1 MDYNVLFLKAKEL
14 NIEALE
20 LYEATNKEIE
30 VSLFEGEVDDYNS
43 TAVKGLAIRGIYR
56 GKEGNTFIEKFN
68 DDLSDEILQRIISS
82 ALTIENDDEVL
93 FNHTMGNY
101 EQLQTYFP
109 QLENITTQDIIS
121 LLKNLEEN
129 VLDLDPRIKQVMST
143 NFAIAQKEIR
153 IFNSYGLSLERKSN
167 YAILSTSLMVCEQ
180 EDTKTGFDYQ
190 VKFAIDDF
198 SVEQIAKKAVD
209 KAVSMLHANS
219 VKSGKYDVLVKNEAM
234 IGILGSLIPSLNGDL
249 VNKGLS
255 KYKDSLNKLVL
266 NQDLTIIDNPHL
278 EKGIGSTPFDDE
290 GTPTAKKAVVENGVI
305 NTFLHNL
312 KTGKKAKAQS
322 TGNGFKNGYKGE
334 VGIKPTNFYIEPK
347 EASFQEL
354 LEKTDCGILVENI
367 QGLHSGMNTLTGD
380 FSLQCSGHIIEDGK
394 ITAPVNLILLSGN
407 LFKLF
412 DEQLVAIGA
421 DLYFSYSGIG
431 SSSILFKDC
440 LISGN

>member
-20 LYEATNKEIE
+20 LYEATTKEIE

-43 TAVKGLAIRGIYR
+43 SDVKGLAIRGIYQ
-56 GKEGNTFIEKFN
+56 GKEGNTFIEKFS
-68 DDLSDEILQRIISS
+68 DDLGDEILQRIISS
-82 ALTIENDDEVL
+82 SLTIENDDEVL
-93 FNHTMGNY
+93 FNQTMGNY

-109 QLENITTQDIIS
+109 QLENIATQDIIS
-121 LLKNLEEN
+121 LLKALEKT
-129 VLDLDPRIKQVMST
+129 VLDLDPRIKQVMSS

-153 IFNSYGLSLERKSN
+153 IFNSYGLSLERKNN
-167 YAILSTSLMVCEQ
+167 YAILSTSLMVGEQ

-190 VKFAIDDF
+190 VKFSIDEF
-198 SVEQIAKKAVD
+198 SVEQIAKKAVA
-209 KAVSMLHANS
+209 KAVSMLHATT
-219 VKSGKYDVLVKNEAM
+219 VKSGKYNVLVKNEAM

-255 KYKDSLNKLVL
+255 KYKDSLNKKVL

-290 GTPTAKKAVVENGVI
+290 GTPTSKKAVIENGVI

-312 KTGKKAKAQS
+312 KTGKKSKSQS
-322 TGNGFKNGYKGE
+322 TGNGFKSGYKSE
-334 VGIKPTNFYIEPK
+334 VGIRPTNFYIEPK
-347 EASFQEL
+347 EASFQDL
-354 LEKTDCGILVENI
+354 LEKTGCGIMIENI

-380 FSLQCSGHIIEDGK
+380 FSLQCSGHIIENGK
-394 ITAPVNLILLSGN
+394 ISAPVNLILLSGN

-412 DEQLVAIGA
+412 DEQLVAIGS
-421 DLYFSYSGIG
+421 DLHFSYSGIG